1 MGKAVGLAHIGVFVR
16 NLENS
21 MKFYID
27 NLGFESQ
34 GIDDLGAT
42 KIGFLKNGGCIIELV
57 CHETYSNPPTRG
69 IIDHICLEVEDID
82 GLVETLKANGIPME
96 NDSSVGYSDKI
107 RGGVKNIFFRG
118 PDGERIE
125 LMEFVR

>member
-1 MGKAVGLAHIGVFVR
+1 MGKAIGLAHIGVFVSNMER
-16 NLENS
+16 S
-21 MKFYID
+21 MKFYMD
-27 NLGFESQ
+27 NLNFESQ

-82 GLVETLKANGIPME
+82 GLVADLKAKGIAME
-96 NDSSVGYSDKI
+96 TEAVGYSDKI

>member
-1 MGKAVGLAHIGVFVR
+1 MGKAIGLAHIGVFVSNMER
-16 NLENS
+16 S

-69 IIDHICLEVEDID
+69 IIDHICLEVEDIE
-82 GLVETLKANGIPME
+82 GVVAALTANGIAME
-96 NDSSVGYSDKI
+96 NDAGVGFSDKI

>member
-1 MGKAVGLAHIGVFVR
+1 MGKAIGLAHIGVFVS
-16 NLENS
+16 NIENS
-21 MKFYID
+21 IKFYTD
-27 NLGFESQ
+27 NLGFAFE

-42 KIGFLKNGGCIIELV
+42 KIGFLRNGGCIIELV

-69 IIDHICLEVEDID
+69 IVDHICLEVTGIEE
-82 GLVETLKANGIPME
+82 LVEELKAKGIAME
-96 NDSSVGYSDKI
+96 NDSSVGFSDKI

-125 LMEFVR
+125 LMEYVR

>member
-1 MGKAVGLAHIGVFVR
+1 MGKAIGLAHIGVFVSDMER
-16 NLENS
+16 S
-21 MKFYID
+21 MKFYMD

-69 IIDHICLEVEDID
+69 IIDHICLEVTGIEE
-82 GLVETLKANGIPME
+82 LVEELKAKGVAME
-96 NDSSVGYSDKI
+96 NDASVGYSDKI

>member
-1 MGKAVGLAHIGVFVR
+1 MGKAIGLAHIGVFIS
-16 NLENS
+16 NMENS
-21 MKFYID
+21 MKFYTE
-27 NLGFESQ
+27 NLNFVSE

-42 KIGFLKNGGCIIELV
+42 KIGFLRNGGCVIELV

-69 IIDHICLEVEDID
+69 IVDHICLEVEDID
-82 GLVETLKANGIPME
+82 GLVAELKAKGIAME
-96 NDSSVGYSDKI
+96 NDASVGYSDKI